1 MVTTSEGTH
10 KVNFEGRSLDLPSQH
25 HRSQVTEFL
34 YDELKDALYLE
45 YAHTVVV
52 RWDLAKDSAVPETVF
67 SVKNT
72 CSKLISGF

>member
-1 MVTTSEGTH
+1 VATTFEGTH
-10 KVNFEGRSLDLPSQH
+10 KVTYEGRSLELHSQH
-25 HRSQVTEFL
+25 PRSQVTGFL